1 MEKKGRLIVLALAL
15 AALSGCASSEE
26 WNTWYTHRTHFA
38 SGDHMSFSIR
48 TPDTGGGRVTR
59 NDLSMARNEGW
70 WGKPVTVSQAE
81 IVDR

>member
-1 MEKKGRLIVLALAL
+1 MEKKGRLMVLALAL

-59 NDLSMARNEGW
+59 TDLAMARNEGW

-81 IVDR
+81 ILDR